1 MTRGSCWRKHPA
13 CPFHGKGGQVTDD
26 PSRKPSK
33 PRSTMVYDPE
43 LAPPPD
49 PHGDRRVMR
58 ILGVLTVVLVAG
70 LGLALYVRSHSS
82 STQKNTANSFLRD
95 VRDRQFTAAYTRLC
109 PSEQANIAAT
119 RFASSL
125 QSAAGRGRGL
135 RSYDIVSARSSQ
147 LIDGGPGTAPVV
159 QADVRIADGQSIVIT
174 LVLGSSGG
182 QQCVLSGERDLF
194 K

>member
-1 MTRGSCWRKHPA
+1 
-13 CPFHGKGGQVTDD
+13 
-26 PSRKPSK
+26 
-33 PRSTMVYDPE
+33 MVYDPE

-49 PHGDRRVMR
+49 PRGDRRVMW

-70 LGLALYVRSHSS
+70 LGLALYLRSHSS
-82 STQKNTANSFLRD
+82 STQKNTANAFLRD
-95 VRDRQFTAAYTRLC
+95 VRDRQFTAAYARLC
-109 PSEQANIAAT
+109 PIEQAKIAAT
-119 RFASSL
+119 TFASSL
-125 QSAAGRGRGL
+125 QEAAGRGRGL

-147 LIDGGPGTAPVV
+147 LTGGGSGTAPVV
-159 QADVRIADGQSIVIT
+159 QAEARVADGQSTVLT